1 MKVLIIG
8 SQGFIGS
15 NAFSYFTQLGHECWG
30 CGVAEDPENEYYFQ
44 VDRYV
49 PDYNNIFK
57 LQKFDVCIN
66 ASGSPG
72 IGFSIEHPHDD
83 FRMNVNNPYALL
95 NAVRQYNSNCKFI
108 NLSSAAVYGNPDAL
122 PVKEEDQLHPISPYG
137 YHKMIAEQ
145 LVMEFHDVYHL
156 HTCSVRIFSA
166 YGPGIKKQLLWDIYN
181 KALSTQNGYVD
192 LFGKGNETRDFIYIT
207 DLLEAIRL
215 IIDYGEFDGETYNLG
230 SATETTIQ
238 EVADTFLAIIDAEL
252 KTRFN
257 GVQKPGDPLFWKADM
272 SKLQA
277 FGFRATTSITDG
289 LKIYYEWI
297 KLNGSESGNDGA

>member
-1 MKVLIIG
+1 MKILIIG

-15 NAFSYFTQLGHECWG
+15 NALDYFTSRGHECWG
-30 CGVAEDPENEYYFQ
+30 CGVAEDTGNAYYFQ

-95 NAVRQYNSNCKFI
+95 NALRQYGTGCKFI
-108 NLSSAAVYGNPDAL
+108 NLSSAAVYGNPLTL
-122 PVKEEDQLHPISPYG
+122 PIKEEDRLQPISPYG

-145 LVMEFHDVYHL
+145 LVLEFHHIYNL
-156 HTCSVRIFSA
+156 HTCSFRIFSA

-181 KALSTQNGYVD
+181 KAIASKDGLVN
-192 LFGKGNETRDFIYIT
+192 LFGKGNETRDFIYIA
-207 DLLEAIRL
+207 DLLDAIS
-215 IIDYGEFDGETYNLG
+215 IVIDKGEFNGETYNLG
-230 SATETTIQ
+230 SAQETTIQ
-238 EVADTFLAIIDAEL
+238 EVAGIFLSIIDAGL
-252 KTRFN
+252 KTNFN
-257 GVQKPGDPLFWKADM
+257 GIQKPGDPLFWKADM

-277 FGFRATTSITDG
+277 LGFEATTDIQEG
-289 LKIYYEWI
+289 LKSYYQWI
-297 KLNGSESGNDGA
+297 KQLESV

>member
-1 MKVLIIG
+1 MKILIIG

-15 NAFSYFTQLGHECWG
+15 NALNYFSEKGHECWG
-30 CGVAEDPENEYYFQ
+30 CGVAEDTWNEYYFQ

-95 NAVRQYNSNCKFI
+95 NAVRQYGSGCKFI
-108 NLSSAAVYGNPDAL
+108 NLSSAAVYGNPLTL
-122 PVKEEDQLHPISPYG
+122 PVKEEDSLQPISPYG

-145 LVMEFHDVYHL
+145 LVLEFHHIYKL
-156 HTCSVRIFSA
+156 QTCSFRIFSA

-181 KALSTQNGYVD
+181 KAIATKDDHVD
-192 LFGKGNETRDFIYIT
+192 LFGKGNETRDFIYIS
-207 DLLEAIRL
+207 DLLDAIA
-215 IIDYGEFDGETYNLG
+215 IVIEKGEFNGETYNLG
-230 SATETTIQ
+230 SAIETTIQ
-238 EVADTFLAIIDAEL
+238 EVAGTFLSIIDPKL

-257 GVQKPGDPLFWKADM
+257 GIQKPGDPLFWKADM
-272 SKLQA
+272 NKLHA
-277 FGFRATTSITDG
+277 LGFKSTTSINEG
-289 LKIYYEWI
+289 LKKYYKWI
-297 KLNGSESGNDGA
+297 KQVESV